1 LGEEPGFFTSKIA
14 VRYGM
19 ASISRFLALSLGTTS
34 LVLALAAPMHTKLDS
49 LAALVKSYKSWHKV
63 NKEPILMAPRLV
75 VLCAGPPAWN
85 GETNPH
91 DPHYFTVY
99 VNKTGEAAMASSK
112 APAFPVGTV
121 IVKEKLNAAKD
132 TKPELL
138 TVMVKRAKGFD
149 PANGD
154 WEFYVADAK
163 GRASQEKIQSCQS
176 CHAKYAKEGDY
187 VFRTYGDYGAVPVR
201 RERRGG
207 L

>member
-1 LGEEPGFFTSKIA
+1 
-14 VRYGM
+14 M
-19 ASISRFLALSLGTTS
+19 ASFSRFFAMAFGTTS
-34 LVLALAAPMHTKLDS
+34 LLVALAVPMQPKLDS
-49 LAALVKSYKSWHKV
+49 LAALCKPYKSWHKV

-85 GETNPH
+85 GATNPH

-112 APAFPVGTV
+112 APVFPAGSV
-121 IVKEKLNAAKD
+121 IVKEKLSSGKD

-154 WEFYVADAK
+154 WEFYVSDAK
-163 GRASQEKIQSCQS
+163 GRVSQEGIQSCQS

-187 VFRTYGDYGAVPVR
+187 VFRTYGDFGALPVR
-201 RERRGG
+201 RDRRGG